1 MPKTTRLVRHPGGP
15 VAGSLKAGLQ
25 FWWTRL
31 GRKERS
37 LLFFRCGILSL
48 SVSRPQLGLGLHN
61 SNLERALR
69 MIYHLNL
76 SLKGMAS
83 IRS

>member
-1 MPKTTRLVRHPGGP
+1 MPKTTRLVRRPGGP

-37 LLFFRCGILSL
+37 LLFSGVVF
-48 SVSRPQLGLGLHN
+48 
-61 SNLERALR
+61 
-69 MIYHLNL
+69 
-76 SLKGMAS
+76 
-83 IRS
+83 